1 MLLLMDCGVFFMQNE
16 NLCVFSKINF
26 LVEKGQVIQQHAPSF
41 LSHHLHLHHH
51 HHHSSSSLL
60 IFFTER
66 KKRKEEEEEEKKSN
80 AGDDDVFV
88 AKKQRGHTFERRYVF
103 FFFFFFSGANHPS
116 HSETIEST
124 RVALLRLFVAH
135 LVRRFSL
142 LIFFVE
148 RRKKRRRK

>member
-41 LSHHLHLHHH
+41 LSHLHL
-51 HHHSSSSLL
+51 HHSSSSLL

-103 FFFFFFSGANHPS
+103 FFFFFSGANHPF

-124 RVALLRLFVAH
+124 RVALLRLFVVH

-142 LIFFVE
+142 FIFFVE
-148 RRKKRRRK
+148 RRKKRRK

>member
-16 NLCVFSKINF
+16 IYAFFQKLIFLLKKVKSFNNTLLPFSLIF
-26 LVEKGQVIQQHAPSF
+26 IT
-41 LSHHLHLHHH
+41 
-51 HHHSSSSLL
+51 HHSSSSLL

-103 FFFFFFSGANHPS
+103 FFFFFSGANHPF

-142 LIFFVE
+142 FIFFVE
-148 RRKKRRRK
+148 RRKKRRK

>member
-1 MLLLMDCGVFFMQNE
+1 MQNE
-16 NLCVFSKINF
+16 IYAFFQKLIF
-26 LVEKGQVIQQHAPSF
+26 LVKSF
-41 LSHHLHLHHH
+41 TTTRSFLLSHHLHLHLHLH
-51 HHHSSSSLL
+51 LHHSSSSLL

-103 FFFFFFSGANHPS
+103 FFFFFSGANHPF

-142 LIFFVE
+142 FIFFVE
-148 RRKKRRRK
+148 RRKKRRK